1 MGWEFAEQT
10 SACECATSPF
20 VQSVVNAL
28 TDFCN
33 SRNART
39 VVAEE
44 TTEQMALKDS
54 DSSPSVN
61 ALRHCNRLAFP
72 RSGQK

>member
-1 MGWEFAEQT
+1 MGWKFAEQT
-10 SACECATSPF
+10 SVRVCDLPF

-33 SRNART
+33 SRNTRT
-39 VVAEE
+39 VVAGG

-54 DSSPSVN
+54 DSSPPVN